1 MGNKTTAY
9 FTSFIRESKE
19 FDGRE
24 KEILIRRLR
33 NKRLKTI
40 GKKYKITA
48 ERIRQI
54 EERALNKFKE
64 KVIQL
69 RLLDQ

>member
-1 MGNKTTAY
+1 MY
-9 FTSFIRESKE
+9 FTSLIRESKE

-24 KEILIRRLR
+24 KEILIRRLK
-33 NKRLKTI
+33 NKKLQTI
-40 GKKYKITA
+40 GRKYKITA